1 MKDYSRLNKHIER
14 VRYNNRIAEIEQE
27 MARLTTQLLYWQDQL
42 KRLDI
47 AEQQAAEKVEE
58 YDIATTFT
66 TKTPQTGLYEATGQ

>member
-1 MKDYSRLNKHIER
+1 MAYEKLNRRIEETR
-14 VRYNNRIAEIEQE
+14 CKGRIAEIEEE